1 MAYGRAIKATVRGP
15 TQGVTRSTKSMTPM
29 RYAPAIHEWSSSLPY
44 DDLICRYVA
53 ATPMRTAA
61 ARRSRFPNAQS
72 HPSPPRRNSVVEA
85 YRNEEGVWSK
95 RLLMVA
101 PEKWSSRGSAMRG
114 CTTLNT
120 IPTSSAIAMGHRGR
134 DGRRAMGLTTA
145 AAANRTTAAANRTL
159 DTLVSATSSSF
170 VVATKA
176 PLATATSR
184 SNKCIK
190 QKRLAFFLLN
200 SRREK

>member
-1 MAYGRAIKATVRGP
+1 
-15 TQGVTRSTKSMTPM
+15 
-29 RYAPAIHEWSSSLPY
+29 
-44 DDLICRYVA
+44 
-53 ATPMRTAA
+53 
-61 ARRSRFPNAQS
+61 
-72 HPSPPRRNSVVEA
+72 
-85 YRNEEGVWSK
+85 
-95 RLLMVA
+95 MVA
-101 PEKWSSRGSAMRG
+101 PAKWSSGGGAMRG

-184 SNKCIK
+184 SNKYIK
-190 QKRLAFFLLN
+190 EKRLAFF
-200 SRREK
+200 SPIVDEKNDAEVCGPT